1 MTTPHF
7 AFTKLVVADLDKS
20 AAFYESVFA
29 LTVQARIDA
38 VIAGRAITEIVYNQT
53 AKGGGNFVLLAFHDA
68 PTPAAGEA
76 IIGFVTGEID
86 ATVARAVAAGG
97 TVLQAAA
104 DAPQHGIRVGF
115 VADPEGHMIE
125 VLQPL

>member
-29 LTVQARIDA
+29 LTVQARIEA
-38 VIAGRAITEIVYNQT
+38 VITGRPITEIVYKT
-53 AKGGGNFVLLAFHDA
+53 TGKGGGNFILLAFHDA
-68 PTPAAGEA
+68 PTPAAGEG
-76 IIGFVTGEID
+76 IIGFVTDEID
-86 ATVARAVAAGG
+86 ALVTRVATAGG
-97 TVLQAAA
+97 AVLQAAA
-104 DAPQHGIRVGF
+104 DSPQHGIRVAF

-125 VLQPL
+125 LLQPL